1 MLKKRKMK
9 YKRIVWLL
17 VGAVM
22 TFSACDTEE
31 LQDLNVNPQ
40 AVNEINMNFLFS
52 NAQLSLADGGAES
65 NRFLNWRTNIGYAG
79 YWMQHLATLGN
90 SLNQAGD
97 KYFVNVE
104 ADDGPWDY
112 GYSGVLKN
120 LTEVLKQTGP
130 GGFEEGRRLNT
141 REAARIARVFVYLRL
156 TDFYGNIPF
165 TDAGQ
170 GIEGT
175 FFPTYDTQ
183 ESIYAA
189 LFQELLEAGAAINAA
204 NPDDGFAAAD
214 MIYQGD
220 VAKWKKWANSLTM
233 RMAMRISSVNP
244 GLAAEKVTTALSGVG
259 VFSSN
264 EDIPWIPHAD
274 GPSQWVNQNGLS
286 RAFIGG
292 DGGQSRVMSNTLI
305 DVLKGTDP
313 NSVADDDP
321 RLMIFTDGVNG
332 DVDPLVQV
340 GMPNGLDS
348 GTLDVFTGIV
358 GSDPN
363 ALFSRLNNLLF
374 KTDSPYK
381 LMNYAEMEFLQ
392 AEAKERGIGNV
403 GGTAQAH
410 YDAGVKAAMQMYE
423 PYDSS
428 FVVSDAAVSG
438 YLAQYPYTAGANG
451 LAMIGQQVWLSE
463 LLNWWDAWNYWRQ
476 TGFPALVPVN
486 YPGNITGGQ
495 IPTRLVYPS
504 KETATNND
512 NLQAG
517 GTSPNTHVGKVWW
530 DTN

>member
-1 MLKKRKMK
+1 MK
-9 YKRIVWLL
+9 YKRIIWLL
-17 VGAVM
+17 VGAIL

-31 LQDLNVNPQ
+31 LHDLNINPQ

-52 NAQLSLADGGAES
+52 NAELSLADGNAAS
-65 NRFLNWRTNIGYAG
+65 NRYLNWRTNVGYAG

-104 ADDGPWDY
+104 ADDAPWDY
-112 GYSGVLKN
+112 GYSDQLKN
-120 LTEVLKQTGP
+120 LSEVIKQTGP
-130 GGFEEGRRLNT
+130 GGFEEGRRPNT
-141 REAARIARVFVYLRL
+141 RQAARIVRAFVYLRL
-156 TDFYGNIPF
+156 TDFYGNIPY
-165 TDAGQ
+165 TEGGQ
-170 GIEGT
+170 GIEGI
-175 FFPTYDTQ
+175 FFPAYDSQ
-183 ESIYAA
+183 ESIYTA
-189 LFQELLEAGAAINAA
+189 LFQELLEAGAAISTA

-220 VAKWKKWANSLTM
+220 ITKWKKWANSITL
-233 RMAMRISSVNP
+233 RMAMRISKVNP
-244 GLAAEKVTTALSGVG
+244 GLAAEKVNLALSGVG

-264 EDIPWIPHAD
+264 DDIPWIPHSD

-292 DGGQSRVMSNTLI
+292 DGGQSRVMSKTLI
-305 DVLKGTDP
+305 DVLMGADAS
-313 NSVADDDP
+313 SVADDDP
-321 RLMIFTDGVNG
+321 RLMIYTDGVDGNT
-332 DVDPLVQV
+332 DPLAQE

-348 GTLDVFTGIV
+348 GTLDLYTGTV

-363 ALFSRLNNLLF
+363 TIYSRLNNLFF

-381 LMNYAEMEFLQ
+381 LMNYSEMEFLQ
-392 AEAKERGIGNV
+392 ADAIERNIGNV
-403 GGTAQAH
+403 GGTAEEH
-410 YDAGVKAAMQMYE
+410 YNAGVKAAMQMFE

-428 FVVSDAAVSG
+428 FVVSDAAVTN
-438 YLAQYPYTAGANG
+438 YLAQYPYTSGTAG
-451 LAMIGQQVWLSE
+451 LEMIGQQVWISE

-476 TGFPALVPVN
+476 SGYPVLTPVN

-504 KETATNND
+504 KEVATNNE

-530 DTN
+530 DID